1 MDIIELENLI
11 DEFDSSFLKLE
22 ISGKEISF
30 PVINSIRKVCIN
42 QIPTYAFHTDKI
54 NIVRNSSVFDNTTM
68 RERLSQLPITKIKN
82 EIKFLP
88 LKYYKDVNFN
98 DHSYERHTNDTINI
112 EYFIK
117 AKNNGPEKILNV
129 NTNDLQININN
140 EKINVNEKYSEKN
153 PILLIQLRIGEEFEC
168 SLKGV
173 LAIGEFDSIFNSSNC
188 YYEEITENKYIFS
201 IESSGQIS
209 EYELLI
215 TGCEIIIEK
224 MRIIKDNLNN
234 EQYKSIIT
242 ENNSLI
248 LELINEDHTCGG
260 PINYILQNMK
270 EVIYSGITKQN
281 FMQKNLLLKLKTIS
295 STDPIKILND
305 AIDKSIKLFEDIK
318 NKFNTLYKGEKKVT
332 KKREK

>member
-1 MDIIELENLI
+1 M
-11 DEFDSSFLKLE
+11 
-22 ISGKEISF
+22 ISF
-30 PVINSIRKVCIN
+30 R
-42 QIPTYAFHTDKI
+42 Y
-54 NIVRNSSVFDNTTM
+54 
-68 RERLSQLPITKIKN
+68 
-82 EIKFLP
+82 
-88 LKYYKDVNFN
+88 NFN
-98 DHSYERHTNDTINI
+98 STTNKNI

-173 LAIGEFDSIFNSSNC
+173 LAIGEFDSIFNSANC
-188 YYEEITENKYIFS
+188 YYEEITENKYIFM
-201 IESSGQIS
+201 IESSGQNY

-215 TGCEIIIEK
+215 IGCEIIIEK
-224 MRIIKDNLNN
+224 MKIIKENLNN

-260 PINYILQNMK
+260 PINYLLQNMK

-281 FMQKNLLLKLKTIS
+281 FMQKNLLLKLKTVS
-295 STDPIKILND
+295 STDPIKILNL
-305 AIDKSIKLFEDIK
+305 AIDNSIKLFEDIK
-318 NKFNTLYKGEKKVT
+318 NKFNILYKGEKKAT
-332 KKREK
+332 KKEKK

>member
-1 MDIIELENLI
+1 MEIIELENYI

-22 ISGKEISF
+22 LSGKDINF
-30 PVINSIRKVCIN
+30 PTVNAIRKVCIN

-68 RERLSQLPITKIKN
+68 RERLSQLPITRIKN
-82 EIKFLP
+82 EVKFLP

-98 DHSYERHTNDTINI
+98 DHSYERHTNDTVNI

-117 AKNNGPEKILNV
+117 AKNNGPEKLLNV

-140 EKINVNEKYSEKN
+140 EKINANDKYSAKN

-168 SLKGV
+168 SLKGL
-173 LAIGEFDSIFNSSNC
+173 LAVGEFDSIFNSSNC
-188 YYEEITENKYIFS
+188 YYEEINENKYLLM
-201 IESSGQIS
+201 IESSGQIT

-215 TGCEIIIEK
+215 TGCDILIEK
-224 MRIIKDNLNN
+224 MKIIKENLNN

-281 FMQKNLLLKLKTIS
+281 FMQKNLLLKIKTIS
-295 STDPIKILND
+295 STDPIKTLNI
-305 AIDKSIKLFEDIK
+305 AIDKSILLFEEMK
-318 NKFNTLYKGEKKVT
+318 NKFNILYKGEKKIP
-332 KKREK
+332 KKEKK

>member
-1 MDIIELENLI
+1 
-11 DEFDSSFLKLE
+11 
-22 ISGKEISF
+22 
-30 PVINSIRKVCIN
+30 
-42 QIPTYAFHTDKI
+42 
-54 NIVRNSSVFDNTTM
+54 M

-82 EIKFLP
+82 EVKFLP

-117 AKNNGPEKILNV
+117 AKNNGPEKLLNV

-140 EKINVNEKYSEKN
+140 EKINVNDKYSAKN

-168 SLKGV
+168 SLKGI
-173 LAIGEFDSIFNSSNC
+173 LAVGEFDSIFNSSNC
-188 YYEEITENKYIFS
+188 YYDEINENKYLLM
-201 IESSGQIS
+201 IESSGQNT

-215 TGCEIIIEK
+215 TGCDILIEK
-224 MRIIKDNLNN
+224 MKIIKENLNN

-260 PINYILQNMK
+260 PINYILQSMK

-281 FMQKNLLLKLKTIS
+281 FMQKNLLLKIKTIS
-295 STDPIKILND
+295 STDPIKTLNI
-305 AIDKSIKLFEDIK
+305 AIDNSITLFEVMK
-318 NKFNTLYKGEKKVT
+318 NKFNILYKGEKKLP
-332 KKREK
+332 KKEKK

>member
-1 MDIIELENLI
+1 MEIIELENYI

-22 ISGKEISF
+22 LSGKDISF
-30 PVINSIRKVCIN
+30 PIVNAIRKVCIN

-68 RERLSQLPITKIKN
+68 RERLSQLPIIKIKN
-82 EIKFLP
+82 EVKFLP

-98 DHSYERHTNDTINI
+98 DNSYERHTNDTINI

-117 AKNNGPEKILNV
+117 AKNNGPEKLLNV

-140 EKINVNEKYSEKN
+140 EKINVNDKYSAKN

-168 SLKGV
+168 SLKGI
-173 LAIGEFDSIFNSSNC
+173 LAVGEFDSIFNSSNC
-188 YYEEITENKYIFS
+188 YYDEINENKYLLM
-201 IESSGQIS
+201 IESSGQNT

-215 TGCEIIIEK
+215 TGCEILIEK
-224 MRIIKDNLNN
+224 MKIIKENLNN

-281 FMQKNLLLKLKTIS
+281 FMQKNLLLKIKTIS
-295 STDPIKILND
+295 STDPIKTLNI
-305 AIDKSIKLFEDIK
+305 AIDNSILLFEEMK
-318 NKFNTLYKGEKKVT
+318 NKFNILYKGEKKIP
-332 KKREK
+332 KKEKK

>member
-1 MDIIELENLI
+1 MEIIELENYI

-22 ISGKEISF
+22 LSGKNISF
-30 PVINSIRKVCIN
+30 PIVNAIRKVCIN

-82 EIKFLP
+82 EVKFLP

-98 DHSYERHTNDTINI
+98 DNSYERHTNDTINI

-117 AKNNGPEKILNV
+117 AKNNGPEKLLNV

-140 EKINVNEKYSEKN
+140 EKINANDKYSAKN

-168 SLKGV
+168 SLKGI
-173 LAIGEFDSIFNSSNC
+173 LAVGEFDSIFNSSNC
-188 YYEEITENKYIFS
+188 YYDEINENKYILM
-201 IESSGQIS
+201 IESSGQNT

-215 TGCEIIIEK
+215 IGCDILIEK
-224 MRIIKDNLNN
+224 MKIIKENLNN

-242 ENNSLI
+242 DNNSLI

-281 FMQKNLLLKLKTIS
+281 FMQKNLLLKIKTIS
-295 STDPIKILND
+295 STDPIKILNI
-305 AIDKSIKLFEDIK
+305 AIDNSILLFEEMK
-318 NKFNTLYKGEKKVT
+318 KKFNILYKGEKKIS
-332 KKREK
+332 KK